1 MLRVNL
7 SMGPLERRATHG
19 RLAVFIH
26 RVRRFLV
33 IRKRDGN

>member
-7 SMGPLERRATHG
+7 SMGLQRRATHG